1 MYVALSRVTSL
12 SGLFLIDDYS
22 HFLVAD
28 PTAARE
34 YEMLKQLKTVTW
46 CRIQH
51 CYIIE
56 YQIL

>member
-1 MYVALSRVTSL
+1 MLWLVSSYTNSVALIIYGQMYVALSRVTSL

-34 YEMLKQLKTVTW
+34 Y
-46 CRIQH
+46 
-51 CYIIE
+51 
-56 YQIL
+56 